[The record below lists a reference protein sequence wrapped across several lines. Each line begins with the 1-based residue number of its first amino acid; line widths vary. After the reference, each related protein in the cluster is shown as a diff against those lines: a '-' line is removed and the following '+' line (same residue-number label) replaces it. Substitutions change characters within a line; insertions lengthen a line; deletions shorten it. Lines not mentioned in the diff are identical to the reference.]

1 VGALVALR
9 GVAVRWGLGW
19 RVEVRGAAV
28 AVAGVEGK
36 RRREVVLVWR
46 GGWTVKGGAGVRLAA
61 LG

>member
-1 VGALVALR
+1 
-9 GVAVRWGLGW
+9 
-19 RVEVRGAAV
+19 VEVRGAAV

-46 GGWTVKGGAGVRLAA
+46 GAWTVKGGAGVRLAA